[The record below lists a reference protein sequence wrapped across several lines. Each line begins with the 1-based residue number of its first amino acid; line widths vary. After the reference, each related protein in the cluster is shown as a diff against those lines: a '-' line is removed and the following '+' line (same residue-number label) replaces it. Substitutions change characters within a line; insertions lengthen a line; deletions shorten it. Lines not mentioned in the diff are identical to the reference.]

1 MLHREPL
8 SSSFFLFLSR
18 TTETKQRFIL
28 PLRPR
33 GEALLRLI
41 AEYQSLAGL
50 TSETGNRL
58 RNADAAPQGDP
69 RAADVNPDLELPTQ
83 DGDTS

>member
-33 GEALLRLI
+33 GEALPARAFRGKLFLCEKRKLKT
-41 AEYQSLAGL
+41 ASG
-50 TSETGNRL
+50 
-58 RNADAAPQGDP
+58 PQTVFF
-69 RAADVNPDLELPTQ
+69 RFL
-83 DGDTS
+83 SFF